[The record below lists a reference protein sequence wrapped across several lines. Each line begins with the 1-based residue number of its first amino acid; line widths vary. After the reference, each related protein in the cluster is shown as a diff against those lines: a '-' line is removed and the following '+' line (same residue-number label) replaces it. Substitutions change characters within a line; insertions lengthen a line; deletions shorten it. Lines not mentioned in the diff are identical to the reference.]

1 MTLVGSTEAPSKLFV
16 LFFFLF
22 SDSLKSNH
30 LKRRIERGFWD
41 IFSRHICNAVT
52 ETIRVTNYATSFH
65 AENVQKTKFEAS
77 EMILDTW
84 NRQTPRAIVFY
95 E

>member
-1 MTLVGSTEAPSKLFV
+1 MTLVGSTEAPSKFFL
-16 LFFFLF
+16 LFFLF

-30 LKRRIERGFWD
+30 LNRRIERGFWD
-41 IFSRHICNAVT
+41 ISSRHICNDVT
-52 ETIRVTNYATSFH
+52 ETIRVTNYATSFR
-65 AENVQKTKFEAS
+65 AKNVQKTKFEVS